1 MTNSRIAG
9 FYKLSLDER
18 LDALAK
24 ASGLDAEELGTLL
37 TSGLLATQEAE
48 KMVENVVATHN
59 LPLGI
64 GLNFKING
72 IDRLI
77 PMVIEE
83 PSVVAGASFMAK
95 LVRKG
100 GGFFATT
107 SAPEMIGQ
115 IQILDI
121 ADIHA
126 AKMKI
131 YENRA
136 DLLAIADDI
145 DPILKK
151 LGGGARDLEVRVI
164 EDSRIGEFLVLHL
177 IYDVR
182 DAMGANAVNTAC
194 EKLAPRI
201 EQLTGG
207 RVHLKI
213 LSNLSDRRMARVR
226 CVVPVDALAFG
237 QAPSLGL
244 SALEGERQVLPSEGE
259 GFRKGAGTQEPKA
272 REMAFHGMVK
282 RARELRKNATD
293 AEQFLWQFL
302 RRKQINDARF
312 RRQHPHKNY
321 ILDFYCY
328 ELKIAIELDGSGHL
342 EEEQRHHDE
351 QRTKD
356 LNEDGIQV
364 LRFWNS
370 DALNNIEVVLGE
382 IWEAIENVRITP
394 SLGLSP
400 SGGERQN
407 LSLNEEVDLGDKSFS
422 KSQEPEVLPL
432 EGQGFRKGAGYTGE
446 SVRDGII
453 EAYAFA
459 ASDPYRAATHNKG
472 IMNGVDAV
480 VIATGND
487 WRAIEAG
494 AHAYAARDGKYT
506 SLSTW
511 GKDADGNLVGTLEMP
526 MAVGIVGGA
535 TKVHPTAQAALKLMD
550 VKTASELAEIIVS
563 VGLAQNLAA
572 LRALATEG
580 IQRGHM
586 SLHAR
591 QVATAAG
598 AEGEMVDQVAGQMVA
613 EGVVRIDRAEEILK
627 SLYL

>member
-9 FYKLSLDER
+9 LYKLSLDER
-18 LDALAK
+18 LDALNK
-24 ASGLDAEELGTLL
+24 AINLDDEKPDTDVTFNLL
-37 TSGLLATQEAE
+37 TTQQASQ
-48 KMVENVVATHN
+48 MVENVVATHN

-95 LVRKG
+95 LARKG

-115 IQILDI
+115 IQILDVV
-121 ADIHA
+121 DIHS
-126 AKMKI
+126 AKLKI
-131 YENRA
+131 YEKRIE
-136 DLLAIADDI
+136 LLEIANDV

-151 LGGGARDLEVRVI
+151 LGGGARDLEVRI
-164 EDSRIGEFLVLHL
+164 IKDSPIGEFLVVHL

-194 EKLAPRI
+194 EKLAPHLEKI
-201 EQLTGG
+201 TGG

-226 CVVPVDALAFG
+226 CTIPVEELAFESPHPNPLPKG
-237 QAPSLGL
+237 
-244 SALEGERQVLPSEGE
+244 EGTLPSPLARRAGDEG
-259 GFRKGAGTQEPKA
+259 
-272 REMAFHGMVK
+272 
-282 RARELRKNATD
+282 
-293 AEQFLWQFL
+293 W
-302 RRKQINDARF
+302 
-312 RRQHPHKNY
+312 
-321 ILDFYCY
+321 
-328 ELKIAIELDGSGHL
+328 
-342 EEEQRHHDE
+342 
-351 QRTKD
+351 
-356 LNEDGIQV
+356 
-364 LRFWNS
+364 
-370 DALNNIEVVLGE
+370 
-382 IWEAIENVRITP
+382 
-394 SLGLSP
+394 
-400 SGGERQN
+400 
-407 LSLNEEVDLGDKSFS
+407 
-422 KSQEPEVLPL
+422 
-432 EGQGFRKGAGYTGE
+432 GYTGE
-446 SVRDGII
+446 TVRDGII

-459 ASDPYRAATHNKG
+459 EADPYRAATHNKG

-494 AHAYAARDGKYT
+494 AHAYAARNGRYT

-511 GKDADGNLVGTLEMP
+511 GKDDKGNLVGTLEMP

-535 TKVHPTAQAALKLMD
+535 TKVHPTAQAALKLME
-550 VKTASELAEIIVS
+550 VETAAELAEIIVS

-591 QVATAAG
+591 QVAIAAG
-598 AEGEMVDQVAGQMVA
+598 ASGEMVEMVASQMVA
-613 EGVVRIDRAEEILK
+613 EGVVRVDRAEEIVKNNDIL
-627 SLYL
+627 